1 MSDLLHRNEDEV
13 REVIEK
19 NNSLIRKKGS
29 LQLLLEDKKTQNM
42 ILTAIQKRNE
52 WATEQKDKK
61 YIKLLE
67 LLSKNHWSLDKS
79 IDEIIKEPLG
89 GAHHDY
95 HIASENLKESILRNI
110 NELSEYS
117 TLEML
122 KNRKYKYDKIGS
134 WIENE

>member
-13 REVIEK
+13 RAVIEK

-79 IDEIIKEPLG
+79 IDEIIKE
-89 GAHHDY
+89 
-95 HIASENLKESILRNI
+95 ISLKR
-110 NELSEYS
+110 
-117 TLEML
+117 
-122 KNRKYKYDKIGS
+122 R
-134 WIENE
+134 